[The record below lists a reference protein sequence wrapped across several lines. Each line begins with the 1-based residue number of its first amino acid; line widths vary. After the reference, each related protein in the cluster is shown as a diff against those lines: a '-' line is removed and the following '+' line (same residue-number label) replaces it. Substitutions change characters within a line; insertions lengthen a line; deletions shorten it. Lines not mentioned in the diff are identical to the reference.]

1 MRLRK
6 KESDTMDR
14 QGASDALEVILMA
27 AKGEIKGCI
36 CVNDL
41 EVELTPE
48 TPAENVLDTIVTLA
62 NDALKHLQ
70 EPKRETW
77 LDRLQKAWSAGG
89 YVSFF
94 NEEDEPILC
103 LGKLLGYD
111 GCFLLDDDEKGCKDC
126 WQTPVDETHI
136 RMEWL

>member
-1 MRLRK
+1 
-6 KESDTMDR
+6 MDR
-14 QGASDALEVILMA
+14 QNAQDAVTAILMA
-27 AKGEIKGCI
+27 ARGEITDGLT
-36 CVNDL
+36 VNTM
-41 EVELTPE
+41 EVNITSE

-62 NDALKHLQ
+62 NDALKYLQ

-126 WQTPVDETHI
+126 WKTPVDETHI